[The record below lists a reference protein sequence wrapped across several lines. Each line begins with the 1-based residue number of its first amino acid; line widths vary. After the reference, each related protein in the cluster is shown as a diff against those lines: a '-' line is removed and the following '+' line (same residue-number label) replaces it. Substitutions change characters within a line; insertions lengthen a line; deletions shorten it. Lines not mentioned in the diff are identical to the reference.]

1 MANNPTGDTR
11 GIRAVTAEEFS
22 ALDAMGGVRGL
33 IESVL
38 PGLFFI
44 VIFLVTSDLMW
55 ALVISGAIALL
66 TVALR
71 LIQRTKV
78 SQAFGGILGIA
89 IGVFWAWRT
98 GEATDFFAF
107 GLWQNAIYL
116 AVVLVLQLISWPAV
130 GVVIELLRFSL
141 NADKTSDAPVG
152 PVEPDGFTGDDG
164 VVLAA
169 DVDTMLTPGS
179 GMAETDPESVSTVD
193 SVLTDSAELKQEGS
207 GNPFAGFSKWRQ
219 DRQLLRRYLIASW
232 FWVALFGLRLLVQV
246 PLFLGGSVGWLG
258 TARLVM
264 GVPLW
269 AAVLYATWVVVHGA
283 HRKPRQV

>member
-1 MANNPTGDTR
+1 MTIGQLGKGDNR

-44 VIFLVTSDLMW
+44 VIFLITENLLW
-55 ALVISGAIALL
+55 ALVISGSIALL

-116 AVVLVLQLISWPAV
+116 AVVLILQLISWPAV

-141 NADKTSDAPVG
+141 NADRPTPLPEMPIDPADHTNGAPILH
-152 PVEPDGFTGDDG
+152 DDG
-164 VVLAA
+164 AQLLA
-169 DVDTMLTPGS
+169 DVDTAVALSPDDTAG
-179 GMAETDPESVSTVD
+179 
-193 SVLTDSAELKQEGS
+193 EGAGEKS
-207 GNPFAGFSKWRQ
+207 NPFAGFSAWRK
-219 DRQLLRRYLIASW
+219 DPVLLRRYLIASW
-232 FWVALFGLRLLVQV
+232 FWVGLFGLRLAIQV

-283 HRKPRQV
+283 HRKARLIA